1 MIRFFRRIRQQ
12 LINENNTGNY
22 LKYAIGEIVLVVIG
36 ILIALQ
42 INNWN
47 QNRKNSVA
55 QIEMLS
61 NLKEE
66 FSKNQETLNNEISNH
81 LFVATQTRALS
92 ELIGPEAKGVKPSV
106 FNAMIL
112 GMCYLPQYY
121 PSDGVIN
128 SIMAS
133 EQLSLIKNNEL
144 KYLITTWP
152 GRYQAYSF
160 NIKINYDYYM
170 NHIYRFLSKN
180 YPLKNMEVYSVFTDI
195 GDVGPSRFSV
205 DQETMI
211 SNPEFENHVEM
222 RRLNADVLLTS
233 AKSLYE
239 FQEQL
244 LAIIEIELSN
254 PTK

>member
-1 MIRFFRRIRQQ
+1 MIRFFRRIRLH
-12 LINENNTGNY
+12 LIDENRTAKY

-47 QNRKNSVA
+47 ENRKNSVA

-66 FSKNQETLNNEISNH
+66 FLKNQETLKNEISNH

-128 SIMAS
+128 SIIAS
-133 EQLSLIKNNEL
+133 EQLALIKNSEL
-144 KYLITTWP
+144 KYLITTWS
-152 GRYQAYSF
+152 GRYQTYSF
-160 NIKINYDYYM
+160 NIEINYDYYM
-170 NHIYRFLSKN
+170 NHIYRFLSKS
-180 YPLKNMEVYSVFTDI
+180 YPLKNMEVYSVFDEI

-233 AKSLYE
+233 AKSLHE

-244 LAIIEIELSN
+244 LAIIEIELSI